1 MENSMGKDTA
11 LDKVFELMEQLEKA
25 KQPAIDALL
34 AQKQA
39 IDEQL
44 ARLGYTG
51 SSKAETRK
59 RAPRTC
65 QNCGQTG
72 HSTKKCPTA
81 KK

>member
-44 ARLGYTG
+44 ARLG
-51 SSKAETRK
+51 
-59 RAPRTC
+59 
-65 QNCGQTG
+65 
-72 HSTKKCPTA
+72 
-81 KK
+81 